1 MNKNDAIWALARLGE
16 SMRNESEWSDS
27 IEKAHQKNQWFVPD
41 FVKHV
46 LQAWSKILSA
56 ENLSK
61 FASAYPQS
69 PAPRKV
75 GIVMA
80 GNIPLVGLHDLMC
93 VLLSGHTA
101 LVKCS
106 KEDEILIKKAISIL
120 SPEGNE
126 DIVIADRLESP
137 EAVIATGSNN
147 TSRYFEYY
155 FRNIPHL
162 IRHNRTSVA
171 VLTEKD
177 DPTIYQKL
185 AKDVFMYFGLG
196 CRNVGKIYIPRDF
209 YLPNL
214 LDEWQSWAHLADH
227 NKFANNYIYHRALFL
242 MNRQEHL
249 DTGYL
254 LLKEDESIFS
264 PLGCLY
270 YERYDNLEAVKEKL
284 ESQNDEIQCVVSS
297 IDFIHNRVP
306 VGESQSPG
314 LDTFADQI
322 DTMQFLSEMAVK

>member
-1 MNKNDAIWALARLGE
+1 MKRSDAILALARLGA
-16 SMRNESEWSDS
+16 SMQNESEWLES
-27 IEKAHQKNQWFVPD
+27 IEKAYLKNQWFVPD
-41 FVKHV
+41 FVKHA
-46 LQAWSKILSA
+46 LLEWSKILTT
-56 ENLSK
+56 ENLTKFVSK
-61 FASAYPQS
+61 YPQS
-69 PAPRKV
+69 LAPKKV

-80 GNIPLVGLHDLMC
+80 GNIPLVGLHDLIC

-106 KEDEILIKKAISIL
+106 KDDEILIKKAISIL
-120 SPEGNE
+120 SHEGNE
-126 DIVIADRLESP
+126 DIEVVDRLQSP

-171 VLTEKD
+171 VLSEKD
-177 DPTIYQKL
+177 APTVYQKL

-196 CRNVGKIYIPRDF
+196 CRNVGKIYIPRDL

-214 LDEWQSWAHLADH
+214 LDEWQSWAFLADH

-270 YERYDNLEAVKEKL
+270 YERYDHLEAVKEKL
-284 ESQNDEIQCVVSS
+284 EVQSNEIQCIVTSTN
-297 IDFIHNRVP
+297 FIHNRVP
-306 VGESQSPG
+306 VGESQSPD
-314 LDTFADQI
+314 LDTFADQM
-322 DTMQFLSEMAVK
+322 DTMQFLSNMIVK